1 MFFKDYVAQCIF
13 SLSRYNLRGS
23 FDYSGVD
30 LYMKKNSKSRLP
42 KYLRW
47 VPKALYFVGVA
58 LLISFLF
65 KWTTPGS
72 QDPSDAV
79 GFGTGLLHGAM
90 MPAAMPSLFMGI
102 DVPIYAENNVGIP
115 YKLGYTLGVN
125 ACGALFFGILFF
137 QFLKIKKKRSA
148 TKVIAQ
154 ENQEKQVKEEA
165 PENISTKS
173 DGEEAASSASED
185 SKKISGSAEKD

>member
-1 MFFKDYVAQCIF
+1 
-13 SLSRYNLRGS
+13 
-23 FDYSGVD
+23 
-30 LYMKKNSKSRLP
+30 MKKNSKSRLP

-102 DVPIYAENNVGIP
+102 DVPIYAVNNVGIP

-148 TKVIAQ
+148 TKVAAQDNQ

-165 PENISTKS
+165 PEKVSNGS
-173 DGEEAASSASED
+173 DGEKAASSASED
-185 SKKISGSAEKD
+185 SKKISGSDEND

>member
-1 MFFKDYVAQCIF
+1 
-13 SLSRYNLRGS
+13 
-23 FDYSGVD
+23 
-30 LYMKKNSKSRLP
+30 
-42 KYLRW
+42 
-47 VPKALYFVGVA
+47 
-58 LLISFLF
+58 
-65 KWTTPGS
+65 
-72 QDPSDAV
+72 
-79 GFGTGLLHGAM
+79 
-90 MPAAMPSLFMGI
+90 MGI